1 MSDVQFT
8 LGVDDAGGIRQL
20 DQFRKA
26 AQATFE
32 ALKKPGER
40 ITVFNDLQQQVDAT
54 GKALAVAKTHV
65 RDLGSELVRVDSAN
79 SRTAASLREV
89 TANVRTLES
98 NAKAL
103 DRLQF
108 GQASLVTAR
117 DRVRDLGNELAR
129 AAEPSRDLQ
138 LQYQK
143 AVDAY
148 RTLQRSVQRDEVK
161 LQGVQA
167 DPQALQ
173 AARAQMQ
180 QLTAEQQRSQL
191 VLRQLQG
198 DYRNATRE
206 LDTLTTR
213 ASTQSAQLGQLRTE
227 MAKAAPNIALQAAVG
242 SARESLGVRPF
253 AEINGE
259 ITRLQRNFQLLKASG
274 QLSATELTQAHVRML
289 ERTRELTEQTNGWR
303 TSLAGVRNEVVAGA
317 AAFGGIVLAG
327 RKSFSEFADFTQQ
340 MAGVESITELTGSM
354 LQPATVAA
362 AAAVAT
368 TSAPAF
374 PNTPR
379 EPTTPRGFA

>member
-54 GKALAVAKTHV
+54 GKALTVAKTRV

-89 TANVRTLES
+89 TANVRTLEG

-148 RTLQRSVQRDEVK
+148 RTLQRSVQRDEVN

-167 DPQALQ
+167 DPRALQ

-180 QLTAEQQRSQL
+180 QLTAEQQRSQVL
-191 VLRQLQG
+191 LRQLQG

-206 LDTLTTR
+206 LDSLTARAKTQGGELGRLRNQLQAAGVDTTRLAAEQRRAQVVARDLSLQQARSNLGVTQARAAQQAIADLRRQYELLRTSGSLTTR
-213 ASTQSAQLGQLRTE
+213 EL
-227 MAKAAPNIALQAAVG
+227 AALYY
-242 SARESLGVRPF
+242 SHCSRPWR
-253 AEINGE
+253 GDRCVLCSWR
-259 ITRLQRNFQLLKASG
+259 RL
-274 QLSATELTQAHVRML
+274 
-289 ERTRELTEQTNGWR
+289 WR
-303 TSLAGVRNEVVAGA
+303 L
-317 AAFGGIVLAG
+317 
-327 RKSFSEFADFTQQ
+327 
-340 MAGVESITELTGSM
+340 
-354 LQPATVAA
+354 
-362 AAAVAT
+362 
-368 TSAPAF
+368 
-374 PNTPR
+374 
-379 EPTTPRGFA
+379 